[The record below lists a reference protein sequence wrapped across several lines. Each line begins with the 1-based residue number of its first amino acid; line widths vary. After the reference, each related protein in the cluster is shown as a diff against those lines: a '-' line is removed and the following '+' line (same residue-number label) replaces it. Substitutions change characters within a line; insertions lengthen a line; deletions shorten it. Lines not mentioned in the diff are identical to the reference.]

1 VSSEVGGEQRVS
13 NTRRSVSSARAATV
27 SAAPAG
33 LDKRA
38 LLAALAAF
46 KRGDFSVRLPL
57 ELTGLDGKIAD
68 TFNELVDLNARLE
81 SELRRLAQ
89 AVGQEGR
96 IAQRGTLGN
105 VRGGW
110 TASIESVNSLI
121 DDLVHPTH
129 ETARVIGAVARG
141 DLSQSMA
148 LEADGRPL
156 RGEFLRTAKTV
167 NTMVDQLGS
176 FASEVT
182 RVTREVGSE
191 GKLGGQARVK
201 GAAGTWK
208 DLTDSVNLMAGNL
221 TAQVRNIAEVA
232 TAVATGDLSR
242 KITVDVKGE
251 ILELKNTLNTMVDQ
265 LNSFAA
271 EVTRVAREVGTEGKL
286 GGQADVK
293 GVAGVWKD
301 LTDNVNSMASN
312 LTDQV
317 RGIANVVTAVATGDL
332 SRKITVDVKGEIL
345 ELKNT
350 INVMVDQLNSFA
362 AEVTRVA
369 REVGSEG
376 KLGGQAD
383 VKGVAGVWKDL
394 TDNVNSMA
402 SNLTDQ
408 VRGIVKVV
416 TAVANGDLERQ
427 LTVEAKGEIAALAE
441 TINGMI
447 ETLATF
453 ADQVTTVAREVG
465 VEGQLGGQASVPG
478 AAGTW
483 KDLTDN
489 VNQLAANL
497 TTQMRAIAEVAT
509 AVTSGDLTR
518 SIAVEARGEVAALK
532 DYINE
537 MIRHLRDTTQKNTDQ
552 DWLKTNLAKFS
563 RMLQGQKDLLTVGR
577 LILSELAPV
586 VYAQHGVFYILD
598 ASGPEPELRLF
609 ASYAHR
615 EREGVASR
623 FKLGEGLVGQ
633 CALEKSKIAIDG
645 VPAEYIRISSGL
657 GEAAPVNVIVL
668 PVVFEGQLK
677 AVIELGSFQPFNP
690 TQHAFLDQLAETI
703 GIVLNTIEANTRT
716 EDLLKQ
722 SQSLAIELQNQQE
735 ELRQTNQQLEE
746 KAGLLAQQN
755 AEVELKNREIEQAR
769 QALEEKARQLTITS
783 KYKSEFLANMSH
795 ELRTP
800 LNSLLILSDQLS
812 RNPEG
817 NLSARQT
824 EFAKTIHSSG
834 TDLLTLIN
842 DILDLSKIESGTT
855 VVDVG
860 ELRFSDLLA
869 FVDRTFRHVADSK
882 GLQFSLELGSDV
894 PRAMSSDSKRV
905 QQVIKNLLSNAFKFT
920 ERGSVELSV
929 GLARSG
935 WNPEHEVLG
944 RGEPVIAFRVRDTG
958 IGIPPAKQ
966 QIIFESFQQADGST
980 SRRYGGT
987 GLGLTISREIAQ
999 LLGGDLTVSSL
1010 PGEGSTF
1017 TLYLP
1022 RSYVTPPR
1030 PARRTGV
1037 DEAQLRSEL
1046 ELAALERVAAARE
1059 ESPAPQAIPDDR
1071 SALEPEDRC
1080 LLIVDNDE
1088 DFARYLL
1095 DVAREHGFKGLIAGS
1110 GASAVALARQFEP
1123 RAITLDIR
1131 LPDVDG
1137 LRVLRLLK
1145 ADFQTRHIPVEIIS
1159 TDDRAESAY
1168 ALGAR
1173 GVLAKP
1179 IPTREQLDAMLTHLR
1194 DYVDQP
1200 VREILVTGA
1209 GEEQAAFLAGLLG
1222 GPDANVTR
1230 ASCQPHARELLAQ
1243 ARFACVVIAAE
1254 EEGLDLDLAQ
1264 ELQNGLGS
1272 GAAVVL
1278 SAPEGSEPRERL
1290 AQVPIGLGRR
1300 LSRAGT
1306 PAVLLDVV
1314 SLLLHRPFAALPDAK
1329 RKLLEELGARDG
1341 SLRGRKALI
1350 VDDDV
1355 RNIFALASVLEKQ
1368 DMHVLSA
1375 EDGKTAIELLQ
1386 ETPDVDVVLMDI
1398 MMPQMD
1404 GNETISLIRRMPR
1417 LQSLPIIAVT
1427 AKAMKGDREK
1437 TLEAGAWDY
1446 LTKPVE
1452 PERMLTVLRGWLRR

>member
-1 VSSEVGGEQRVS
+1 
-13 NTRRSVSSARAATV
+13 
-27 SAAPAG
+27 
-33 LDKRA
+33 
-38 LLAALAAF
+38 
-46 KRGDFSVRLPL
+46 
-57 ELTGLDGKIAD
+57 
-68 TFNELVDLNARLE
+68 
-81 SELRRLAQ
+81 
-89 AVGQEGR
+89 
-96 IAQRGTLGN
+96 
-105 VRGGW
+105 
-110 TASIESVNSLI
+110 
-121 DDLVHPTH
+121 
-129 ETARVIGAVARG
+129 
-141 DLSQSMA
+141 
-148 LEADGRPL
+148 
-156 RGEFLRTAKTV
+156 
-167 NTMVDQLGS
+167 
-176 FASEVT
+176 
-182 RVTREVGSE
+182 
-191 GKLGGQARVK
+191 
-201 GAAGTWK
+201 
-208 DLTDSVNLMAGNL
+208 
-221 TAQVRNIAEVA
+221 
-232 TAVATGDLSR
+232 
-242 KITVDVKGE
+242 
-251 ILELKNTLNTMVDQ
+251 
-265 LNSFAA
+265 
-271 EVTRVAREVGTEGKL
+271 
-286 GGQADVK
+286 
-293 GVAGVWKD
+293 
-301 LTDNVNSMASN
+301 
-312 LTDQV
+312 
-317 RGIANVVTAVATGDL
+317 
-332 SRKITVDVKGEIL
+332 
-345 ELKNT
+345 
-350 INVMVDQLNSFA
+350 
-362 AEVTRVA
+362 
-369 REVGSEG
+369 
-376 KLGGQAD
+376 
-383 VKGVAGVWKDL
+383 
-394 TDNVNSMA
+394 
-402 SNLTDQ
+402 
-408 VRGIVKVV
+408 
-416 TAVANGDLERQ
+416 
-427 LTVEAKGEIAALAE
+427 
-441 TINGMI
+441 
-447 ETLATF
+447 
-453 ADQVTTVAREVG
+453 
-465 VEGQLGGQASVPG
+465 
-478 AAGTW
+478 
-483 KDLTDN
+483 
-489 VNQLAANL
+489 
-497 TTQMRAIAEVAT
+497 
-509 AVTSGDLTR
+509 
-518 SIAVEARGEVAALK
+518 
-532 DYINE
+532 
-537 MIRHLRDTTQKNTDQ
+537 
-552 DWLKTNLAKFS
+552 
-563 RMLQGQKDLLTVGR
+563 
-577 LILSELAPV
+577 
-586 VYAQHGVFYILD
+586 
-598 ASGPEPELRLF
+598 
-609 ASYAHR
+609 
-615 EREGVASR
+615 
-623 FKLGEGLVGQ
+623 
-633 CALEKSKIAIDG
+633 
-645 VPAEYIRISSGL
+645 
-657 GEAAPVNVIVL
+657 VNVIVL

-769 QALEEKARQLTITS
+769 QALEEKAKQLTITS

-812 RNPEG
+812 RNAEG

-869 FVDRTFRHVADSK
+869 FVDRTFRHVADAK
-882 GLQFSLELGSDV
+882 GLDFSIELGSDV

-929 GLARSG
+929 SLARSG

-944 RGEPVIAFRVRDTG
+944 SGEPVIAFRVRDSG
-958 IGIPPAKQ
+958 IGIPLAKQ

-999 LLGGDLTVSSL
+999 LLGGDLTVSSA
-1010 PGEGSTF
+1010 PGDGSTF
-1017 TLYLP
+1017 TLFLP
-1022 RSYVTPPR
+1022 KAYVAPSR
-1030 PARRTGV
+1030 PVRRTGV

-1046 ELAALERVAAARE
+1046 AALERVATRLE
-1059 ESPAPQAIPDDR
+1059 EPPAPQAIADDR
-1071 SALEPEDRC
+1071 SALEPEDRG

-1110 GASAVALARQFEP
+1110 GASAVALARQFGP

-1145 ADFQTRHIPVEIIS
+1145 SDFQTRHIPVQVIS

-1168 ALGAR
+1168 TLGAW

-1179 IPTREQLDAMLTHLR
+1179 IPTREQLDAMLTDLHG
-1194 DYVDQP
+1194 YVDQP
-1200 VREILVTGA
+1200 MREILVMGA

-1230 ASCQPHARELLAQ
+1230 ATSQPHARELLAE
-1243 ARFACVVIAAE
+1243 ARFACVVIAGE
-1254 EEGLDLDLAQ
+1254 GEGLDLDLAE

-1278 SAPEGSEPRERL
+1278 YAPEGSEPKERL
-1290 AQVPIGLGRR
+1290 AQLPSGLGRR

-1306 PAVLLDVV
+1306 PARLLDLV
-1314 SLLLHRPFAALPDAK
+1314 SLLLHRSFAALPDAK
-1329 RKLLEELGARDG
+1329 RKLLQELEDKDG

-1375 EDGKTAIELLQ
+1375 ENGKTAIELLQ
-1386 ETPDVDVVLMDI
+1386 ATPDVDVVLMDI

-1417 LQSLPIIAVT
+1417 LQALPIIAVT

-1446 LTKPVE
+1446 LSKPVE

>member
-1 VSSEVGGEQRVS
+1 V
-13 NTRRSVSSARAATV
+13 T
-27 SAAPAG
+27 
-33 LDKRA
+33 K
-38 LLAALAAF
+38 
-46 KRGDFSVRLPL
+46 
-57 ELTGLDGKIAD
+57 
-68 TFNELVDLNARLE
+68 
-81 SELRRLAQ
+81 
-89 AVGQEGR
+89 AVQ
-96 IAQRGTLGN
+96 
-105 VRGGW
+105 
-110 TASIESVNSLI
+110 
-121 DDLVHPTH
+121 
-129 ETARVIGAVARG
+129 
-141 DLSQSMA
+141 
-148 LEADGRPL
+148 
-156 RGEFLRTAKTV
+156 
-167 NTMVDQLGS
+167 
-176 FASEVT
+176 
-182 RVTREVGSE
+182 
-191 GKLGGQARVK
+191 
-201 GAAGTWK
+201 
-208 DLTDSVNLMAGNL
+208 
-221 TAQVRNIAEVA
+221 
-232 TAVATGDLSR
+232 
-242 KITVDVKGE
+242 
-251 ILELKNTLNTMVDQ
+251 
-265 LNSFAA
+265 
-271 EVTRVAREVGTEGKL
+271 
-286 GGQADVK
+286 
-293 GVAGVWKD
+293 
-301 LTDNVNSMASN
+301 
-312 LTDQV
+312 
-317 RGIANVVTAVATGDL
+317 TGDL

-350 INVMVDQLNSFA
+350 INTMVDQLNSFA

-483 KDLTDN
+483 KNLTDN

-509 AVTSGDLTR
+509 AVTTGDLTR

-532 DYINE
+532 DNINE

-586 VYAQHGVFYILD
+586 VYAQHGIFYILD
-598 ASGPEPELRLF
+598 GSGPEPELRLL

-615 EREGVASR
+615 ERESIASR
-623 FKLGEGLVGQ
+623 FRLGEGLVGQ
-633 CALEKSKIAIDG
+633 CALEKDKIAISG
-645 VPAEYIRISSGL
+645 APPEYIRISSGL

-668 PVVFEGQLK
+668 PVVFEGHLK

-769 QALEEKARQLTITS
+769 QALEEKAKQLSVTS
-783 KYKSEFLANMSH
+783 KYKSEFMANMSH

-812 RNPEG
+812 RNPDG
-817 NLSARQT
+817 NLTGRQT

-834 TDLLTLIN
+834 ADLLTLIN

-860 ELRFSDLLA
+860 ELRFGDLLA

-882 GLQFSLELGSDV
+882 GLQFSLELASDV
-894 PRAMSSDSKRV
+894 PRSMSSDSKRV

-920 ERGSVELSV
+920 ERGSVQLSV
-929 GLARSG
+929 SLARSG
-935 WNPEHEVLG
+935 WSSDHEGLARAG
-944 RGEPVIAFRVRDTG
+944 AVIAIRVRDTG
-958 IGIPPAKQ
+958 IGIPAAKQ
-966 QIIFESFQQADGST
+966 QIIFEPFQQADGST

-987 GLGLTISREIAQ
+987 GLGLAISREIAQ
-999 LLGGDLTVSSL
+999 LLGGDLTVSSV

-1017 TLYLP
+1017 TLHLP
-1022 RSYVTPPR
+1022 KSYVAPPR
-1030 PARRTGV
+1030 PARRAGGA
-1037 DEAQLRSEL
+1037 EAQLRGEF
-1046 ELAALERVAAARE
+1046 ELAALERVAARVE
-1059 ESPAPQAIPDDR
+1059 EPPAPQAIPDDR
-1071 SALEPEDRC
+1071 WALAPEDRG

-1088 DFARYLL
+1088 GFARYLL
-1095 DVAREHGFKGLIAGS
+1095 DVAREHGFKGLIASS
-1110 GASAVALARQFEP
+1110 GAGAVALARQFEP

-1145 ADFQTRHIPVEIIS
+1145 GDFQTRHIPVQVIS
-1159 TDDRAESAY
+1159 TDDRGESAHG
-1168 ALGAR
+1168 LGAW

-1179 IPTREQLDAMLTHLR
+1179 IPTREQLDAMLTELR
-1194 DYVDQP
+1194 GYVDQP
-1200 VREILVTGA
+1200 VREVLVAGA
-1209 GEEQAAFLAGLLG
+1209 SEEQAAFLVGLLG
-1222 GPDANVTR
+1222 GSDTNVTR
-1230 ASCQPHARELLAQ
+1230 AASPQDARERLTQ
-1243 ARFACVVIAAE
+1243 SRFACVVIAAE
-1254 EEGLDLDLAQ
+1254 QDGVDLDLVE
-1264 ELQNGLGS
+1264 ELQSGLGA

-1278 SAPEGSEPRERL
+1278 YAPEGSEPRERL
-1290 AQVPIGLGRR
+1290 AQVRVGLGRR
-1300 LSRAGT
+1300 LSRADS
-1306 PAVLLDVV
+1306 PARLLDLV
-1314 SLLLHRPFAALPDAK
+1314 SLLLHRPFAALPEAK
-1329 RKLLEELGARDG
+1329 RKLLEELDARDA

-1368 DMHVLSA
+1368 GMHVLSA
-1375 EDGKTAIELLQ
+1375 ENGKMAIELLQ
-1386 ETPDVDVVLMDI
+1386 ATPDVDVVLMDI

-1404 GNETISLIRRMPR
+1404 GNETIALIRKMPR
-1417 LQSLPIIAVT
+1417 LQSLPIVAVT

-1446 LTKPVE
+1446 LSKPVE
-1452 PERMLTVLRGWLRR
+1452 PERMLRVLRGWLRCQT